1 MQWNASHTIPASLS
15 DALCSISLVHQLSLA
30 MPLDWDV
37 LTPDLWSILQS
48 ELQNY
53 TLCHYPP
60 QNSVQLHRLHECTQ
74 ISPCCQV
81 FRHGVCLQSGWLRI
95 IWKWE
100 RGLWDRFEI
109 DQNWSDRDWSRLIS
123 PRLLDRREAEYR
135 QWICENWEENW
146 KRVEIVSSSFA
157 KLRYKLWSM
166 SSQARMCCM
175 RFCLLVQFVHLRPWE
190 LRIHGLG
197 WKRARVGAF
206 AREKAHLSSR

>member
-1 MQWNASHTIPASLS
+1 MQWNASHPIPASLS

-146 KRVEIVSSSFA
+146 KEWKLFLLPSQSFDINFDQCQV
-157 KLRYKLWSM
+157 KLACVAWDS
-166 SSQARMCCM
+166 A
-175 RFCLLVQFVHLRPWE
+175 CLFN
-190 LRIHGLG
+190 
-197 WKRARVGAF
+197 
-206 AREKAHLSSR
+206 LST